1 MTTSTPGTGG
11 QEGLGVAGGA
21 GGGRRGV
28 RILATGSCLPDR
40 RLTNADLEKMMDT
53 SDEWIVQ
60 RTGIRERR
68 IIDPAKGEGTIWLC
82 TNALGRAIKNA
93 GVAPSELDMVIV
105 ATVSMEMTCPS
116 TSCRVAAKLGCGT
129 AGAVDLTAACCGFVY
144 AMNFAHD
151 LIKGGAYRTIG
162 VIGCDVLTPLMDYT
176 TEGRGTAIIFGDA
189 AGAAVLRA
197 TDDASKGIIAQS
209 MHSDGSGWRHLYI
222 PRHDSDFPEGVEPD
236 HKKFNKMIMNGREV
250 FKFAV
255 STFQELIAETLQKAG
270 LTAADIDHFVC
281 HQSNARILEAARE
294 RFGIPH
300 EKMYVNI
307 DRVGNTSA
315 GSVPVCLDELRA
327 AGRIKEGQ
335 LVMLVAF
342 GGGLTWA
349 SSLWRV

>member
-1 MTTSTPGTGG
+1 MTNP
-11 QEGLGVAGGA
+11 QPARKPVARA
-21 GGGRRGV
+21 VRPARGV
-28 RILATGSCLPDR
+28 RLAGTGSCLPEK

-60 RTGIRERR
+60 RTGIKERR
-68 IIDPAKGEGTIWLC
+68 IIDPSKGEGTTWLC
-82 TNALGRAIKNA
+82 TTALERALADAKLK
-93 GVAPSELDMVIV
+93 PSDLDMVVV

-116 TSCRVAAKLGCGT
+116 TSCRVAEKIGAGH

-151 LIKGGAYRTIG
+151 LVMGGSYKTVG
-162 VIGCDVLTPLMDYT
+162 VIGCDVLTPLMDYN

-189 AGAAVLRA
+189 AGAAVIQA
-197 TDDASKGIIAQS
+197 TDDAEKGIIAQA
-209 MHSDGSGWRHLYI
+209 MHADGSGWRHLFI
-222 PRHDSDFPEGVEPD
+222 PRRESDYPPGYEGVERR
-236 HKKFNKMIMNGREV
+236 FGKMIMNGREV

-255 STFQELIAETLQKAG
+255 TTFQGLIAETLEKAG
-270 LTAADIDHFVC
+270 ITADDVDHFVC

>member
-1 MTTSTPGTGG
+1 MSGPAPAKKPVP
-11 QEGLGVAGGA
+11 QRVRPA
-21 GGGRRGV
+21 RGV
-28 RILATGSCLPDR
+28 RLAGTGSCLPDK
-40 RLTNADLEKMMDT
+40 RLTNADLERMMDT

-68 IIDPAKGEGTIWLC
+68 IIDPAKGEGATWLC
-82 TNALGRAIKNA
+82 ATALRRAIANA
-93 GVAPSELDMVIV
+93 GIAPTDLDMVIV

-116 TSCRVAAKLGCGT
+116 TSCRVAEQVGCGK

-144 AMNFAHD
+144 GMNFAHD
-151 LIKGGAYRTIG
+151 LVKGGSYKTVA
-162 VIGCDVLTPLMDYT
+162 VIGCDVLTPLMDYN

-189 AGAAVLRA
+189 AGAAILQA
-197 TDDASKGIIAQS
+197 TDDPEKGLIAQS
-209 MHSDGSGWRHLYI
+209 MHADGSGWRHLFI
-222 PRHDSDFPEGVEPD
+222 PRHDSDFPPGFEPD
-236 HKKFNKMIMNGREV
+236 NRRYGKMIMNGREV

-255 STFQELIAETLQKAG
+255 TTFQGLIAETLEKAG
-270 LTAADIDHFVC
+270 LTADDVDHFVC
-281 HQSNARILEAARE
+281 HQSNARILESARE

-315 GSVPVCLDELRA
+315 GSVPLCLDELRT
-327 AGRIKEGQ
+327 AGRIKDGQ